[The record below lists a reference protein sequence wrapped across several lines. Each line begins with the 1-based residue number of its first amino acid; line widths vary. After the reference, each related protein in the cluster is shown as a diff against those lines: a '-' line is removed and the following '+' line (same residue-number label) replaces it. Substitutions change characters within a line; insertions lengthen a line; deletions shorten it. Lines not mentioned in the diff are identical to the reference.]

1 MGPKIES
8 LLKAAKKKKVFEM
21 HLQHM
26 RDNNPSNLQLHHP

>member
-8 LLKAAKKKKVFEM
+8 LLKAAKKKVFEM

-26 RDNNPSNLQLHHP
+26 RDNNPNNLQLHHP